1 MHSQA
6 GFLVSPLGRP
16 VIAAQQRGLPMG
28 GALST
33 WPEQGA
39 NELQPE
45 RVGGGAALAQ
55 AAQVHALAN

>member
-1 MHSQA
+1 
-6 GFLVSPLGRP
+6 
-16 VIAAQQRGLPMG
+16 MG